1 MPLQQDDNIVK
12 LSTIIDSI
20 YYLPLE
26 TDDRYLIG
34 NIDKLIVTDG
44 FFYVID
50 KDISPSIF
58 CFNKKGEFI
67 RKIGNRGA
75 SNKEYISIT
84 DVNVYHENVY
94 IWDGS

>member
-1 MPLQQDDNIVK
+1 MSCSSSETKLKDIIKINMPLQQDDNIVK

-34 NIDKLIVTDG
+34 NIDKLIVTDV

-50 KDISPSIF
+50 KDINPSIF

-75 SNKEYISIT
+75 SI
-84 DVNVYHENVY
+84 
-94 IWDGS
+94 